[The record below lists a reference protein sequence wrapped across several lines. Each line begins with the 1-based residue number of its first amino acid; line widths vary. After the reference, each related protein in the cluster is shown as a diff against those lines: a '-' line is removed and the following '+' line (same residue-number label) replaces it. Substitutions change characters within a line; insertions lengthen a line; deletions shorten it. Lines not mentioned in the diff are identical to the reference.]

1 MIKKVMKVSAVV
13 LVLGLTGCATTGLD
27 EVRATA
33 DAAARDAAAAKA
45 AAEAARAAASSAA
58 EAARS
63 AQRIADQALSAA
75 TESQACC
82 DANRDRLERM
92 FQSAHG
98 AVDLPEFP
106 WPPPQYSGREV
117 VPRDFLD
124 NPEGD
129 TELFDVDRRLQ
140 DALEPNGYYESS
152 YYAVPGGFAL
162 VTQMEKF
169 EDDGT
174 SVKGR
179 PRWTLETLRL
189 TSFSFRAYLQALF
202 AAEPGR
208 YRLIVFAVTDVPF
221 ASSGE
226 EVTQEEAR
234 AWLGGGGDRLPPE
247 IGEFS
252 FDESYECTALI
263 YEFARDSEEG
273 EVYFLEPGSLPG
285 RTHLIAAGIWQELL
299 GR

>member
-45 AAEAARAAASSAA
+45 AAEAARAAADSAA
-58 EAARS
+58 QAARS
-63 AQRIADQALSAA
+63 AQSTADQALSKA
-75 TESQACC
+75 TESHACC
-82 DANRDRLERM
+82 DAIRDRLERM
-92 FQSAHG
+92 FQA
-98 AVDLPEFP
+98 AQEPRYLPEFP

-117 VPRDFLD
+117 VPRVFLD
-124 NPEGD
+124 NAKGD

-140 DALEPNGYYESS
+140 DALEPNGYYENS
-152 YYAVPGGFAL
+152 YYALPGGFAL

-169 EDDGT
+169 EDDGA
-174 SVKGR
+174 SVAG
-179 PRWTLETLRL
+179 PTRWTLEPFRL
-189 TSFSFRAYLQALF
+189 ASFSFRAYMQALF

-226 EVTQEEAR
+226 KVTREKVR

-247 IGEFS
+247 IGELS

-263 YEFARDSEEG
+263 YEFARDSEED

-285 RTHLIAAGIWQELL
+285 RTHLVAAGIWQELL